1 MISMSFATYRSCQPC
16 LPTSYSLLKL
26 YKKNPKILPFGVDV
40 GGVEG
45 DVGGAEVDAGDVEGV
60 VADAVDDVGVGE
72 AGGSRPVVEDPVV
85 DTEHIVVVA
94 ACVADQGGRV
104 VVGVGGAAEGTVDTC
119 CAAGGE
125 GIVPKFITIRHGNTS
140 NCGIEFG
147 FYQKTD

>member
-1 MISMSFATYRSCQPC
+1 LVAAAALAYDA
-16 LPTSYSLLKL
+16 
-26 YKKNPKILPFGVDV
+26 PFGVDV

-125 GIVPKFITIRHGNTS
+125 GIVPDVDNGAEYVDLVDIGELVVVAVVVVAAVVVVGSGMIQPGP
-140 NCGIEFG
+140 GI
-147 FYQKTD
+147 D